1 VAQDTLETLSSAKRI
16 EYLTAAIA
24 TAQDVYDNKD
34 ATLAELLKA
43 DAALK
48 EAIVYIPEEGLKGDV
63 NGDGLVNSSDV
74 VRLYEY
80 MAGQTEGVSESAADV
95 NGDGTV
101 NSSDI
106 VRIYEIMA
114 GN

>member
-1 VAQDTLETLSSAKRI
+1 MIEFQASASIDNFRLYMIGKAKDYDYAAAAAKVAARI
-16 EYLTAAIA
+16 DGA
-24 TAQDVYDNKD
+24 
-34 ATLAELLKA
+34 
-43 DAALK
+43 
-48 EAIVYIPEEGLKGDV
+48 GLKGDV

>member
-1 VAQDTLETLSSAKRI
+1 
-16 EYLTAAIA
+16 
-24 TAQDVYDNKD
+24 
-34 ATLAELLKA
+34 
-43 DAALK
+43 
-48 EAIVYIPEEGLKGDV
+48 
-63 NGDGLVNSSDV
+63 
-74 VRLYEY
+74 

-106 VRIYEIMA
+106 VSIYEIMA